1 MRKEKLIKINLLEG
15 DVEHEFKMVEAT
27 EQIPRVIS
35 EFINEVRKA
44 KNEVSTMVRAKR
56 NWRDG
61 SVILELIGYEDYA
74 LVIRNLQMAEL
85 TAELKK
91 AGVKFD

>member
-15 DVEHEFKMVEAT
+15 DMEHEFKMVEAT

-44 KNEVSTMVRAKR
+44 KNDVGTMVRAKR

-91 AGVKFD
+91 VGVKFD

>member
-15 DVEHEFKMVEAT
+15 DMEHEFKMVEAT

-44 KNEVSTMVRAKR
+44 KNDVGTMVRAKR

>member
-15 DVEHEFKMVEAT
+15 DAEHEFKMVEAT

-44 KNEVSTMVRAKR
+44 KNDVGTMVRAKR

>member
-15 DVEHEFKMVEAT
+15 DMEHEFKMVEAT

-44 KNEVSTMVRAKR
+44 KNDVGTMVRAKR

-61 SVILELIGYEDYA
+61 SVILEIIGYEDYA

>member
-27 EQIPRVIS
+27 EQITRVIS

-44 KNEVSTMVRAKR
+44 KNDIGTMVRVRR
-56 NWRDG
+56 NWVDG
-61 SVILELIGYEDYA
+61 SVIVEIIGYEDYA

>member
-15 DVEHEFKMVEAT
+15 DMEHEFKMVEAT

-44 KNEVSTMVRAKR
+44 KNDVGTMVRAKR

-61 SVILELIGYEDYA
+61 SVILELIGYEDYS
-74 LVIRNLQMAEL
+74 LVIRNMQMAEL

>member
-15 DVEHEFKMVEAT
+15 DAEHEFKMVEAT

>member
-15 DVEHEFKMVEAT
+15 DVEHEYKMVET
-27 EQIPRVIS
+27 TGQVLKVIDD
-35 EFINEVRKA
+35 FINRIVKG
-44 KNEVSTMVRAKR
+44 KNNVSSMVKVGR
-56 NWRDG
+56 NWKDG
-61 SVILELIGYEDYA
+61 SLLVGLVGYDEHV

>member
-15 DVEHEFKMVEAT
+15 DMEHEFKMVEAT

-35 EFINEVRKA
+35 EFINEIRKA
-44 KNEVSTMVRAKR
+44 KNDVGTMVRAKR

>member
-15 DVEHEFKMVEAT
+15 DMEHEFKMVEAT

-35 EFINEVRKA
+35 EFINEIRKA
-44 KNEVSTMVRAKR
+44 KNDVGTMVRARR
-56 NWRDG
+56 NWIDG
-61 SVILELIGYEDYA
+61 SVILELIGYEDYS

>member
-15 DVEHEFKMVEAT
+15 DMEHEFKMVEAT

>member
-15 DVEHEFKMVEAT
+15 DMEHEFKMVEAT

-85 TAELKK
+85 TAELK
-91 AGVKFD
+91 